1 MKKMSEILSQQN
13 DSGFSIGNITDKAS
27 EHSYDILYDD
37 ILSNYRNKEILLL
50 EIGIWHGGSALLWQE
65 YFPKGKLV
73 FLDIESRVSES
84 TWKLINKDKF
94 DFHLMDAFTDE
105 GFENV
110 KALYPN
116 GFDIIIDD
124 APHTLESQI
133 FTIQNYTKLLRK
145 GGILV
150 IEDIQHF
157 DNASEIMQL
166 IGDIPHKSC
175 EVIDLRPI
183 KNRYDDIVIVVK
195 K

>member
-13 DSGFSIGNITDKAS
+13 ETGFSIGNITDKAS
-27 EHSYDILYDD
+27 EHSYDILYDN
-37 ILSNYRNKEILLL
+37 ILSNYRNKQICLL

-73 FLDIESRVSES
+73 FLDIESRVSS
-84 TWKLINKDKF
+84 DTWKSINKDKF
-94 DFHLMDAFTDE
+94 DFHLMDAFTNE

-110 KALYPN
+110 KELYPN

-145 GGILV
+145 GGILI
-150 IEDIQHF
+150 IEDIQHI
-157 DNASEIMQL
+157 DYASKIMES

-195 K
+195 N

>member
-1 MKKMSEILSQQN
+1 MKKMSEILSQK
-13 DSGFSIGNITDKAS
+13 DESGFAIGNITDKAS
-27 EHSYDILYDD
+27 EHSYDILYDS
-37 ILSNYRNKEILLL
+37 ILSKYRNKEICLL

-73 FLDIESRVSES
+73 FLDIESRVSAD
-84 TWKLINKDKF
+84 TWKSINKDKF
-94 DFHLMDAFTDE
+94 DFHLMDAFTNE
-105 GFENV
+105 GFEKV
-110 KALYPN
+110 KELYPN

>member
-1 MKKMSEILSQQN
+1 MKKMSDILRLQTE
-13 DSGFSIGNITDKAS
+13 SGHPIGGFTDKAS
-27 EHSYDILYDD
+27 EHSYDILYDE
-37 ILSNYRNKEILLL
+37 ILSKYRNKQISLL
-50 EIGIWHGGSALLWQE
+50 EIGILHGGSALLWQE

-73 FLDIESRVSES
+73 FLDIENRVSLD
-84 TWKLINKDKF
+84 TWKSINKDKF
-94 DFHLMDAFTDE
+94 DFHFMDAFTKE
-105 GFENV
+105 GFGWV
-110 KALYPN
+110 QLLYPN

-145 GGILV
+145 GGILI
-150 IEDIQHF
+150 IEDIQHI
-157 DNASEIMQL
+157 DYANKIMES

>member
-1 MKKMSEILSQQN
+1 MSEILRLQTE
-13 DSGFSIGNITDKAS
+13 SGYPIGGFTDKAS
-27 EHSYDILYDD
+27 EHSYDTLYDE
-37 ILSNYRNKEILLL
+37 ILSKYRNKVISLL
-50 EIGIWHGGSALLWQE
+50 EIGIWQGGSALLWQE

-73 FLDIESRVSES
+73 FLDIESRVSEN
-84 TWKLINKDKF
+84 TWKSINKNRF
-94 DFHLMDAFTDE
+94 DLHLMDAFTNE
-105 GFENV
+105 SFENV

-150 IEDIQHF
+150 IEDIQHI
-157 DNASEIMQL
+157 DYASIIMQS

-175 EVIDLRPI
+175 EVVDLRPI
-183 KNRYDDIVIVVK
+183 KNRYDDVVIVVK

>member
-1 MKKMSEILSQQN
+1 MKKMSEILSQKDEN
-13 DSGFSIGNITDKAS
+13 GFAIGNITDKAS

-37 ILSNYRNKEILLL
+37 ILSKYRNKEISLM

-157 DNASEIMQL
+157 DNASVIMQS

-175 EVIDLRPI
+175 EIVDLRPI
-183 KNRYDDIVIVVK
+183 KNRYDDVVIVVK

>member
-37 ILSNYRNKEILLL
+37 ILSNYRNKEISLL

-73 FLDIESRVSES
+73 FLDIESRVSEN
-84 TWKLINKDKF
+84 TWKSINKNRF
-94 DFHLMDAFTDE
+94 DFHLMDAFTNE

-133 FTIQNYTKLLRK
+133 FTIQNYTKLLKK

-157 DNASEIMQL
+157 DNASVIIES

-175 EVIDLRPI
+175 EVVDLRPI

>member
-133 FTIQNYTKLLRK
+133 FTIQNYTKLLKK

-157 DNASEIMQL
+157 DNASVIMES

-183 KNRYDDIVIVVK
+183 KNRYDDVVIVVK

>member
-1 MKKMSEILSQQN
+1 MSEILSQQ
-13 DSGFSIGNITDKAS
+13 DESGFAIGNITDKAT
-27 EHSYDILYDD
+27 EHSYDILYDN
-37 ILSNYRNKEILLL
+37 ILSKYRNKEITLL

-73 FLDIESRVSES
+73 FIDIDNSRVSS
-84 TWKLINKDKF
+84 DTWKSINKDRF
-94 DFHLMDAFTDE
+94 DFHLMDAFTNE
-105 GFENV
+105 SFEKV
-110 KALYPN
+110 KELYPN

-133 FTIQNYTKLLRK
+133 FTIQNYTKLLKK
-145 GGILV
+145 GGTLV

-166 IGDIPHKSC
+166 IGNIPHKSC
-175 EVIDLRPI
+175 EVVDLRPI

>member
-37 ILSNYRNKEILLL
+37 ILSNYRNKEISLL

-73 FLDIESRVSES
+73 FLDIESRVSEN
-84 TWKLINKDKF
+84 TWKSINKNRF
-94 DFHLMDAFTDE
+94 DFHLMDAFTNE

-133 FTIQNYTKLLRK
+133 FTIQNYTKLLKK

-157 DNASEIMQL
+157 DNASVILQS

-183 KNRYDDIVIVVK
+183 KNRYDDVVIVVK